1 MGDERAPICP
11 VCGVTM
17 LAADQSTHESRAADD
32 DWVCVE
38 CEETGAADG
47 T

>member
-1 MGDERAPICP
+1 MDDERPPICP

-17 LAADQSTHESRAADD
+17 IPAELSGLDEHSG
-32 DWVCVE
+32 DWICAE
-38 CEETGAADG
+38 CEETRESEM

>member
-1 MGDERAPICP
+1 MEDAPPICP

-17 LAADQSTHESRAADD
+17 IPAELSARAARDD
-32 DWVCVE
+32 EWICSE
-38 CEETGAADG
+38 CEETGTAAE